1 MTPPGLADSGMAVMQ
16 AVPPSALSIEIMH
29 QGVRPEDGMMQSDAG
44 TRRPHFYP
52 PTREQDSLVRLSMM
66 LDDDY
71 CTAELT

>member
-1 MTPPGLADSGMAVMQ
+1 
-16 AVPPSALSIEIMH
+16 
-29 QGVRPEDGMMQSDAG
+29 MMQSDAG